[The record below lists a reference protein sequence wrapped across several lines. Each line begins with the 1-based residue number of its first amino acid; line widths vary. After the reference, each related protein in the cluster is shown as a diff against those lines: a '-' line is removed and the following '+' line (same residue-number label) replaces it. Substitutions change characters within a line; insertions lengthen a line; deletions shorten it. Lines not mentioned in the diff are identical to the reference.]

1 MFDTLLESLPRRASR
16 PSRWGAVVALVLHV
30 AVVAAFLRPPP
41 PVEAARPIV
50 IEPLVFPDA
59 PRSPKPVDDGFR
71 LPVFVCDC
79 PLPPTPMPVPFPDVP
94 VGIEPVMRAPGGS
107 APGPLLDP
115 WSLGAGEPL
124 PVALV
129 QELPLLLAAP
139 PPAYPPLLRAAGVQG
154 RVEVQVVVDTL
165 GRTEGGSFRIV
176 HSDNPGFEAPAIESL
191 RGALFRPARVYGR
204 AVRVLVQVPV
214 VFVLRR

>member
-1 MFDTLLESLPRRASR
+1 MFETLLESLPRRAGR
-16 PSRWGAVVALVLHV
+16 PSGWGAVVALALHV

-41 PVEAARPIV
+41 PVEASRAIV
-50 IEPLVFPDA
+50 VEPLPFPADPDA
-59 PRSPKPVDDGFR
+59 PKPVDDEF
-71 LPVFVCDC
+71 PAPIVVCDC
-79 PLPPTPMPVPFPDVP
+79 PLPPTPMPDPFPNVL
-94 VGIEPVMRAPGGS
+94 VGIEPVMQAPGGS
-107 APGPLLDP
+107 APGPLLDS
-115 WSLGAGEPL
+115 WNLGLGEPL
-124 PVALV
+124 TVDLV

-176 HSDNPGFEAPAIESL
+176 YSDNPGFEAPAIESL
-191 RGALFRPARVYGR
+191 RRALFRPARVFGR